1 VAGMGEAGPEVWDA
15 EFRRTGQVMFPQR
28 WRGVVFQ
35 LSITV
40 VVGLVA
46 LFAVYRRAGGDWG
59 AIEWTAL
66 GGVAGAGLV
75 CFAGFS
81 VWQLITGR
89 PMVVVDAEGVRAGRG
104 ARRIGWREV
113 STIVVRAR
121 QSSSREVVL
130 VPIDASASPVT
141 IRDNNV
147 KDLDAFLEWLEQT
160 RVRQLH
166 AG

>member
-1 VAGMGEAGPEVWDA
+1 MAGMGEAGPEVWDA
-15 EFRRTGQVMFPQR
+15 EFRRTGQVVFPQR

-40 VVGLVA
+40 VVGAVA
-46 LFAVYRRAGGDWG
+46 LFVTYQRAGGSWG
-59 AIEWTAL
+59 AIEWNVL
-66 GGVAGAGLV
+66 GAAAGAALV
-75 CFAGFS
+75 GVAGFS

-89 PMVVVDAEGVRAGRG
+89 PMVVVDSEGVSAGRG

-121 QSSSREVVL
+121 QSISREVVL
-130 VPIDASASPVT
+130 VPIDPSASPVT

-147 KDLDAFLEWLEQT
+147 KDLDAFLRWLEQT